1 MFPTIVA
8 GLWPVDFPF
17 KILISGNHTG
27 FQIFFSENPFFH
39 KIIQNSII
47 KPHSD
52 RRMSWPAIRVMVTD
66 SGIFAGIVLQAAFCL
81 MMYQRVVLFGTLC
94 VFDSYFGKNPLLV
107 FTITLSNTIKTEGRT
122 KMTTTILIRAPR
134 AIRIQSEL
142 IISMLE

>member
-1 MFPTIVA
+1 
-8 GLWPVDFPF
+8 
-17 KILISGNHTG
+17 
-27 FQIFFSENPFFH
+27 
-39 KIIQNSII
+39 
-47 KPHSD
+47 
-52 RRMSWPAIRVMVTD
+52 MSWPAIRVMVTD
-66 SGIFAGIVLQAAFCL
+66 SGIFDGIVLQAVFCL

-107 FTITLSNTIKTEGRT
+107 FTIILSNTIKTEGRT